1 MFGYQE
7 VFFGLWLLVPFWIL
21 WRIYQALS
29 RIGEELGEIKAILR
43 GRSNPPTAP

>member
-7 VFFGLWLLVPFWIL
+7 VLFVLLWLVPFWIL
-21 WRIYQALS
+21 WRFYQAIF

-43 GRSNPPTAP
+43 ERSNPPTAP